1 MDPQRVYERLI
12 TRAAAQLGGL
22 QALALRL
29 EISEQKLKA
38 WAEGHDTPDMPTVL
52 RILEIALDG

>member
-1 MDPQRVYERLI
+1 MDPQSVYERLI

-22 QALALRL
+22 QALAQRL
-29 EISEQKLKA
+29 DISQEKL
-38 WAEGHDTPDMPTVL
+38 EGWVAGREEPDMPTVL